1 MDKNLLRNLSHT
13 LIRGA
18 RVKIGD
24 SFADEKLRGV
34 ETTIRSKGLVTCN
47 GRGRCA
53 GDWCIGSAV
62 FVVDPNVDQTS
73 EDGKKAGWRHGAAKV
88 CLTHLLT
95 TEGERVLPPEAT
107 VVNLDPVEVEDSEPQ
122 PKTPAPTYITPEPL
136 PGIVTWVALAEA
148 HAKGDTNGLANMA
161 RALKA
166 ENENLV
172 RRLVDAQDREIA
184 RLRESA
190 SQ

>member
-1 MDKNLLRNLSHT
+1 MNRNLLRNLSHT

-24 SFADEKLRGV
+24 SFADDALRGI

-62 FVVDPNVDQTS
+62 FVVDPNVDQTV
-73 EDGKKAGWRHGAAKV
+73 EEGKKAGWRHGAAKV

-95 TEGERVLPPEAT
+95 TEGERVLPPEAA
-107 VVNLDPVEVEDSEPQ
+107 VADIDPVGAPEPESQ
-122 PKTPAPTYITPEPL
+122 APTYITPEPL
-136 PGIVTWVALAEA
+136 PGVVTWSALAEA
-148 HAKGDTNGLANMA
+148 HAAKDTERLAQMA
-161 RALKA
+161 RVLKA
-166 ENENLV
+166 ENDNLV
-172 RRLVDAQDREIA
+172 RRVIEGQDREIA